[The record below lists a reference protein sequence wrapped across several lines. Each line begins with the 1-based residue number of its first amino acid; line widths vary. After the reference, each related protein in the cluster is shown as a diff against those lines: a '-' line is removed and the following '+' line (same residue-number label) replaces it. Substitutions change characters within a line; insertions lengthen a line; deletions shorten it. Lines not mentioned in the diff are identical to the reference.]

1 MQIVTMDSLTFTGN
15 NTLVYVGM
23 ATDTSI
29 GGDGVSVYGTV
40 STDSANLT
48 ITKKGDYKVDTGE
61 VQKGGNLLIMP

>member
-29 GGDGVSVYGTV
+29 GGNVV
-40 STDSANLT
+40 NLSEDLSN
-48 ITKKGDYKVDTGE
+48 K
-61 VQKGGNLLIMP
+61 